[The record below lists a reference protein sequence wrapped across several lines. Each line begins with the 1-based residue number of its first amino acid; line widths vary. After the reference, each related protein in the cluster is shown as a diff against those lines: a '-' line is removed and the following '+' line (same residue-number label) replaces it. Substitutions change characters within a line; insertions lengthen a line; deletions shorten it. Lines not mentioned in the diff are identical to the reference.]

1 VSFVRRR
8 TRDPR
13 RAKSVR
19 FLRYVR
25 TFHRNMY
32 PDRSRVDVRSDPHV
46 LQLTRLI
53 IGSAILMLEVSAMP
67 SPKNALLSAGENHPR
82 LKELS

>member
-1 VSFVRRR
+1 M
-8 TRDPR
+8 TPDAPT
-13 RAKSVR
+13 SVR

-25 TFHRNMY
+25 TFHRDIY
-32 PDRSRVDVRSDPHV
+32 PDRSRADVRSDPLVH
-46 LQLTRLI
+46 QLTRLI
-53 IGSAILMLEVSAMP
+53 IASAILMLEVPAMP